1 LLPLWLLAVVVPLYF
16 VPSAKDP
23 FRLPKLMLAEWLAI
37 ASLVPLAWAL
47 RRVEVVR
54 WRDLWGQPAIRAL
67 LPLLAVATA
76 GLATSAHPL
85 HVRAALA
92 DLWIGAACLVGWSAA
107 LPARR
112 LERVLVGLLLP
123 AAALAVI
130 GILQFHGLQ
139 PLAVAPALGGARY
152 TVTSTAGNTGDFA
165 AFLVLPCLVAQ
176 WRLARGAAAVS
187 GGSTAAGGSAGER
200 DAGGGRRRLG
210 RRWGW
215 LAAAL
220 VLCAYA
226 VAVTQTLAAL
236 VALLLGSLT
245 FWFGSLRRGGA
256 GLRWLAAACAAA
268 ALLAVGAVAAVPA
281 LRGRVAEKVS
291 LARRGEWNHVLTGR
305 LDGWRTALWMLERH
319 PWAGVGQGAFR
330 AEFVPAKLALLDRG
344 AAFLSGE
351 QQNFVNAHDEPLE
364 VGADLGVPG
373 LLALAWALVVVT
385 AAARL
390 RMTAA
395 APGMPR
401 APAGGGASQVPSDGA
416 ASRLPATGAASRAP
430 AGTGASRVA
439 VAAGASRVATA
450 AGASQASAAVGASQ
464 VATAA
469 GASQAPAA
477 GGASRVVVAAGG
489 SQAPAGAGAS
499 RVAVAA
505 GASPAPAATGASRVA
520 VAAGASQA
528 PASGGDPDGGPA
540 HRALGADGAF
550 AAAGLVALGVLC
562 LVDFPFRVALVAFPA
577 LLFLAWVLRPAAA
590 EAAA

>member
-1 LLPLWLLAVVVPLYF
+1 VASSGARGARSGAPGASGKPGARGAPGGSSGPGGPGGRYGSKAAVPAAPASAERPLAERLALLPLWLLAVVPPLYF

-54 WRDLWGQPAIRAL
+54 WRDLWRQPAIRAL
-67 LPLLAVATA
+67 LPLVAVATA

-85 HVRAALA
+85 HVREALA

-139 PLAVAPALGGARY
+139 PLAVAPAIGGARY

-176 WRLARGAAAVS
+176 WRLARGAAAAAA
-187 GGSTAAGGSAGER
+187 GSTAAGGGAGER
-200 DAGGGRRRLG
+200 DAAAAHRLG
-210 RRWGW
+210 ERWGW

-220 VLCAYA
+220 ALCAYA
-226 VAVTQTLAAL
+226 IAVTQTLAAL
-236 VALLLGSLT
+236 VAVLLGSLT

-256 GLRWLAAACAAA
+256 GLRWLAGACAAA
-268 ALLAVGAVAAVPA
+268 ALLAAGAVAAVPA

-351 QQNFVNAHDEPLE
+351 QQNFVNAHDEALE

-373 LLALAWALVVVT
+373 LLALAWALAVVT

-390 RMTAA
+390 RMAA
-395 APGMPR
+395 GVGRMPR
-401 APAGGGASQVPSDGA
+401 ATAGAGASGTPADGA
-416 ASRLPATGAASRAP
+416 ASPLPAAGAASRAP
-430 AGTGASRVA
+430 AG
-439 VAAGASRVATA
+439 AGASR
-450 AGASQASAAVGASQ
+450 SAAAAAASR
-464 VATAA
+464 
-469 GASQAPAA
+469 APAA
-477 GGASRVVVAAGG
+477 AD
-489 SQAPAGAGAS
+489 
-499 RVAVAA
+499 
-505 GASPAPAATGASRVA
+505 
-520 VAAGASQA
+520 
-528 PASGGDPDGGPA
+528 DPDGGA
-540 HRALGADGAF
+540 ARRALGADGAF
-550 AAAGLVALGVLC
+550 AAGGLVALGVLC

>member
-1 LLPLWLLAVVVPLYF
+1 MIAQAAVRVEAAEAIRHRLVYSGAVHRRVASSGARGARSGSPGRPGARGVPGGSGSAGARGGKAAVVAAPAPAERPLAERLALLPLWLLAVVPPLYF

-37 ASLVPLAWAL
+37 ASLVPLAWVL

-54 WRDLWGQPAIRAL
+54 WRDLWRQPAIRAL

-85 HVRAALA
+85 HVREALA

-176 WRLARGAAAVS
+176 WRLARGAAAAS
-187 GGSTAAGGSAGER
+187 AGSTAAAGGTGER
-200 DAGGGRRRLG
+200 DAAGGGRRRG
-210 RRWGW
+210 GWWGW
-215 LAAAL
+215 LVAAL
-220 VLCAYA
+220 ALCAYA
-226 VAVTQTLAAL
+226 IAVTQTLAAL
-236 VALLLGSLT
+236 VALLLGSLIL
-245 FWFGSLRRGGA
+245 WFGSLRRGGA
-256 GLRWLAAACAAA
+256 GLRWLAAACVAA
-268 ALLAVGAVAAVPA
+268 ALLAAGAVAAVPA

-390 RMTAA
+390 RTAA
-395 APGMPR
+395 AADDMPR
-401 APAGGGASQVPSDGA
+401 V
-416 ASRLPATGAASRAP
+416 
-430 AGTGASRVA
+430 
-439 VAAGASRVATA
+439 
-450 AGASQASAAVGASQ
+450 
-464 VATAA
+464 
-469 GASQAPAA
+469 PAA
-477 GGASRVVVAAGG
+477 GGASRVAAAGG
-489 SQAPAGAGAS
+489 AS
-499 RVAVAA
+499 H
-505 GASPAPAATGASRVA
+505 APAAA
-520 VAAGASQA
+520 
-528 PASGGDPDGGPA
+528 GDPDGGPA
-540 HRALGADGAF
+540 HGALGADGAF
-550 AAAGLVALGVLC
+550 AAGGLVALGVLC

>member
-1 LLPLWLLAVVVPLYF
+1 VASSGARGARSGAPGKPGARGAPGAPGGPGSSGARGGAGGRYGGKAAVPAAPAPAERPLAERLALLPLWLLAVVPPLYF
-16 VPSAKDP
+16 LPSAKDP

-54 WRDLWGQPAIRAL
+54 WRDLWRQPAIRAL
-67 LPLLAVATA
+67 LPLVAVATA

-85 HVRAALA
+85 HVREALA
-92 DLWIGAACLVGWSAA
+92 DLWIGAACLAGWSAA
-107 LPARR
+107 LPTRR

-130 GILQFHGLQ
+130 GILQFHGLR
-139 PLAVAPALGGARY
+139 PLTVAPALGGARY

-176 WRLARGAAAVS
+176 WRLARGAAAGAA
-187 GGSTAAGGSAGER
+187 GGTAAGGGAAER
-200 DAGGGRRRLG
+200 DAAGGGRRLG
-210 RRWGW
+210 GRWGW

-220 VLCAYA
+220 ALCAYA
-226 VAVTQTLAAL
+226 IAVTQTLAAL

-245 FWFGSLRRGGA
+245 FWFGSLRRDGA
-256 GLRWLAAACAAA
+256 GLRWLAGACAAA
-268 ALLAVGAVAAVPA
+268 ALLAAGAVAAVPA

-305 LDGWRTALWMLERH
+305 LDGWRTALWMLEQH

-344 AAFLSGE
+344 AVFLSGE

-373 LLALAWALVVVT
+373 LLALAWALAVVT

-390 RMTAA
+390 RMRAA
-395 APGMPR
+395 AAGMPR
-401 APAGGGASQVPSDGA
+401 VPAAAGDADGGAA
-416 ASRLPATGAASRAP
+416 R
-430 AGTGASRVA
+430 
-439 VAAGASRVATA
+439 
-450 AGASQASAAVGASQ
+450 
-464 VATAA
+464 
-469 GASQAPAA
+469 
-477 GGASRVVVAAGG
+477 
-489 SQAPAGAGAS
+489 
-499 RVAVAA
+499 
-505 GASPAPAATGASRVA
+505 
-520 VAAGASQA
+520 
-528 PASGGDPDGGPA
+528 
-540 HRALGADGAF
+540 RALSADGAF
-550 AAAGLVALGVLC
+550 AAGGLAALGVLC

-577 LLFLAWVLRPAAA
+577 LLFLAWLLRPAAA

>member
-1 LLPLWLLAVVVPLYF
+1 MASSGARGAKSGAPGAPGRAGARGAPGAHGAPGGRPGGKAAVPAAPVPAERPLAERLALLPLWLLAVVPPLYF

-54 WRDLWGQPAIRAL
+54 WRDLWRQPAIRAL
-67 LPLLAVATA
+67 LPLVAVATA

-85 HVRAALA
+85 HVREALA

-107 LPARR
+107 LPAGR
-112 LERVLVGLLLP
+112 LERVLVGLLWP

-130 GILQFHGLQ
+130 GILQFHGLHL
-139 PLAVAPALGGARY
+139 LAVAPALGGARY
-152 TVTSTAGNTGDFA
+152 AVTSTAGNTGDFA

-176 WRLARGAAAVS
+176 WRLARGAAA
-187 GGSTAAGGSAGER
+187 GAAESTTVAGGAGER
-200 DAGGGRRRLG
+200 DAAGRGRRLG
-210 RRWGW
+210 GRWGW

-220 VLCAYA
+220 ALCAYA
-226 VAVTQTLAAL
+226 IAVTQTLAAL

-245 FWFGSLRRGGA
+245 FWFGTLRRGGA

-268 ALLAVGAVAAVPA
+268 ALLAAGAVAAVPA
-281 LRGRVAEKVS
+281 LRGRMAEKVS

-305 LDGWRTALWMLERH
+305 LDGWRAALWMLEEH

-330 AEFVPAKLALLDRG
+330 AEFVPAKLALVDRG

-373 LLALAWALVVVT
+373 LLALAWALAVVT
-385 AAARL
+385 SAARL
-390 RMTAA
+390 RMAA
-395 APGMPR
+395 AVAGMPR
-401 APAGGGASQVPSDGA
+401 APAGGGASQVPA
-416 ASRLPATGAASRAP
+416 AA
-430 AGTGASRVA
+430 
-439 VAAGASRVATA
+439 
-450 AGASQASAAVGASQ
+450 
-464 VATAA
+464 
-469 GASQAPAA
+469 
-477 GGASRVVVAAGG
+477 
-489 SQAPAGAGAS
+489 
-499 RVAVAA
+499 
-505 GASPAPAATGASRVA
+505 
-520 VAAGASQA
+520 
-528 PASGGDPDGGPA
+528 GDPDGGAA
-540 HRALGADGAF
+540 HGALGADGAF
-550 AAAGLVALGVLC
+550 AAGGLAALGVLC

-577 LLFLAWVLRPAAA
+577 LLFLAWILRPAAA

>member
-1 LLPLWLLAVVVPLYF
+1 MASSGARGARSGAPGSPGARGGKAAVPAAPAPAERPLAERLALLPLWLLAVVPPLYF

-37 ASLVPLAWAL
+37 ASLAPLAWAL
-47 RRVEVVR
+47 RRIEVVR
-54 WRDLWGQPAIRAL
+54 WRDLWRQPAVRGL
-67 LPLLAVATA
+67 LPLVAVATA

-85 HVRAALA
+85 HVREALA

-130 GILQFHGLQ
+130 GVLQFHGVEL
-139 PLAVAPALGGARY
+139 LAVAPALGGARY

-176 WRLARGAAAVS
+176 WRLTRGGAAAAAAGSRAAGGGAGERGAA
-187 GGSTAAGGSAGER
+187 GAG
-200 DAGGGRRRLG
+200 RRLG
-210 RRWGW
+210 ARWGW

-220 VLCAYA
+220 ALCAYA
-226 VAVTQTLAAL
+226 IAVTQTLAAL

-281 LRGRVAEKVS
+281 LRGRVAEKLS

-305 LDGWRTALWMLERH
+305 LDGWRTALWMLEQH

-344 AAFLSGE
+344 AVFLSGE

-373 LLALAWALVVVT
+373 LLALAWALAVVT
-385 AAARL
+385 AAARH
-390 RMTAA
+390 RMPAA
-395 APGMPR
+395 AGGRLRVPV
-401 APAGGGASQVPSDGA
+401 GGGASGVPADGA
-416 ASRLPATGAASRAP
+416 APQVPATSAASRAPATGAAS
-430 AGTGASRVA
+430 
-439 VAAGASRVATA
+439 
-450 AGASQASAAVGASQ
+450 
-464 VATAA
+464 
-469 GASQAPAA
+469 
-477 GGASRVVVAAGG
+477 
-489 SQAPAGAGAS
+489 
-499 RVAVAA
+499 
-505 GASPAPAATGASRVA
+505 PAPAAA
-520 VAAGASQA
+520 
-528 PASGGDPDGGPA
+528 GDPDGGA
-540 HRALGADGAF
+540 ARRALGADGAF
-550 AAAGLVALGVLC
+550 AAGGLVALGVLC

>member
-1 LLPLWLLAVVVPLYF
+1 MVSSGARGARSGAAGKPGARGAPGAARGSGGPGSAGARAGKAAVVAAPAPAERPLAARLASLPLWLLAVVPPLYF

-47 RRVEVVR
+47 RRVEAVR
-54 WRDLWGQPAIRAL
+54 WRDLWRQPAIRAL
-67 LPLLAVATA
+67 LPLVAVATA
-76 GLATSAHPL
+76 SLATSAHPL
-85 HVRAALA
+85 HVREALA

-107 LPARR
+107 LPVRR
-112 LERVLVGLLLP
+112 LERVLVALLLP

-176 WRLARGAAAVS
+176 WRLARGAAAAAAGSRPVA
-187 GGSTAAGGSAGER
+187 GGAGEKDAAGGG
-200 DAGGGRRRLG
+200 RRLG

-220 VLCAYA
+220 ALCAYA
-226 VAVTQTLAAL
+226 IAVTQTLAAL

-256 GLRWLAAACAAA
+256 GLRWLAGACAAA
-268 ALLAVGAVAAVPA
+268 ALLAAGAVAAVPA

-305 LDGWRTALWMLERH
+305 LDGWRTALWMLEQH

-373 LLALAWALVVVT
+373 LLALAWALAVVT

-390 RMTAA
+390 RVPAT
-395 APGMPR
+395 
-401 APAGGGASQVPSDGA
+401 AGGM
-416 ASRLPATGAASRAP
+416 L
-430 AGTGASRVA
+430 RVA
-439 VAAGASRVATA
+439 VAGAGSSPGSPPAATA
-450 AGASQASAAVGASQ
+450 ASGAKAM
-464 VATAA
+464 A
-469 GASQAPAA
+469 GDPG
-477 GGASRVVVAAGG
+477 GGAM
-489 SQAPAGAGAS
+489 
-499 RVAVAA
+499 
-505 GASPAPAATGASRVA
+505 
-520 VAAGASQA
+520 
-528 PASGGDPDGGPA
+528 
-540 HRALGADGAF
+540 HRALGTDGAF
-550 AAAGLVALGVLC
+550 AAGGLVALGVLC

>member
-1 LLPLWLLAVVVPLYF
+1 MASSGARGARSGAAGKPAARGAPGGSRSAGSAGARAGKAAAVVAPAAAERPLAGRLALLPLWLLAVVPPLYF

-47 RRVEVVR
+47 RRVEAVR
-54 WRDLWGQPAIRAL
+54 WRDLWRQPAIRAL
-67 LPLLAVATA
+67 LPLVAVATA

-85 HVRAALA
+85 HVREALA

-112 LERVLVGLLLP
+112 LERVLVALLLP

-176 WRLARGAAAVS
+176 WRLARGAAAAAAT
-187 GGSTAAGGSAGER
+187 STAAAGGAGER
-200 DAGGGRRRLG
+200 DAAGGGRRLG
-210 RRWGW
+210 RGWGW

-220 VLCAYA
+220 ALSAYA

-245 FWFGSLRRGGA
+245 LWFGSLRRGGA
-256 GLRWLAAACAAA
+256 GLRWLAGACVAA
-268 ALLAVGAVAAVPA
+268 ALLAAGAVAAVPA

-305 LDGWRTALWMLERH
+305 LDGWRTALWMLEQH

-373 LLALAWALVVVT
+373 LLALAWALAVVI

-390 RMTAA
+390 RAPAA
-395 APGMPR
+395 AGGMPR
-401 APAGGGASQVPSDGA
+401 VPVAGAASPPGSPPAATAASGAKAAAGDPGGGA
-416 ASRLPATGAASRAP
+416 
-430 AGTGASRVA
+430 
-439 VAAGASRVATA
+439 
-450 AGASQASAAVGASQ
+450 
-464 VATAA
+464 
-469 GASQAPAA
+469 
-477 GGASRVVVAAGG
+477 
-489 SQAPAGAGAS
+489 
-499 RVAVAA
+499 
-505 GASPAPAATGASRVA
+505 
-520 VAAGASQA
+520 
-528 PASGGDPDGGPA
+528 A
-540 HRALGADGAF
+540 HRGLGADGAF
-550 AAAGLVALGVLC
+550 AAGGLVALGVLS

>member
-1 LLPLWLLAVVVPLYF
+1 VSDLADGQRPGRVLVGLPLPPDPPSGRLVYSGAVHRRVASSGARGARPSGRGAPGAPGKPGARGVPGGSASPGSAGARGGKAAVVAAPAPAERPLAERLALLPLWLLAVVAPLYF

-37 ASLVPLAWAL
+37 ASLVPLAWLL
-47 RRVEVVR
+47 RRVEVVH
-54 WRDLWGQPAIRAL
+54 WRDLWRQPAIRAL
-67 LPLLAVATA
+67 LPLVAVATA
-76 GLATSAHPL
+76 GLVTSAHPL
-85 HVRAALA
+85 HVREALA

-176 WRLARGAAAVS
+176 WRLARGAAAAAA
-187 GGSTAAGGSAGER
+187 GSAAAAGGAGER
-200 DAGGGRRRLG
+200 DAAGGGRRLRG
-210 RRWGW
+210 RWGW

-220 VLCAYA
+220 ALCAYA
-226 VAVTQTLAAL
+226 IAVTQTLAAL

-256 GLRWLAAACAAA
+256 GLRWLAGASAAA
-268 ALLAVGAVAAVPA
+268 VLLAAGAVAAVPA

-344 AAFLSGE
+344 AVFLSGE

-373 LLALAWALVVVT
+373 LLALAWALAVVT

-390 RMTAA
+390 RMAA
-395 APGMPR
+395 A
-401 APAGGGASQVPSDGA
+401 A
-416 ASRLPATGAASRAP
+416 
-430 AGTGASRVA
+430 
-439 VAAGASRVATA
+439 
-450 AGASQASAAVGASQ
+450 
-464 VATAA
+464 
-469 GASQAPAA
+469 
-477 GGASRVVVAAGG
+477 
-489 SQAPAGAGAS
+489 
-499 RVAVAA
+499 
-505 GASPAPAATGASRVA
+505 
-520 VAAGASQA
+520 
-528 PASGGDPDGGPA
+528 GDPDRGPA

-550 AAAGLVALGVLC
+550 AAGGLVALGVLC

>member
-1 LLPLWLLAVVVPLYF
+1 VLTSAGRVARVLGHGGEHRLVYSGAVHRRVASSGARGARSGAPGATGKPGARGVQGGSGSPGARGGAGGRPGGKAVVPAAHPPATRPLAERLALLPLWLLVVVPPLFF
-16 VPSAKDP
+16 VPSAKDA

-54 WRDLWGQPAIRAL
+54 WRDLWEQPAIRAL

-85 HVRAALA
+85 HVREALA

-176 WRLARGAAAVS
+176 WRLARGAAAS
-187 GGSTAAGGSAGER
+187 SAGRSAAAGGAGER
-200 DAGGGRRRLG
+200 DATDGGRRLG
-210 RRWGW
+210 GRWGW
-215 LAAAL
+215 LVAAL
-220 VLCAYA
+220 ALCAYA

-268 ALLAVGAVAAVPA
+268 ALLATGAVAAVPA
-281 LRGRVAEKVS
+281 LRGRLAEKVS

-373 LLALAWALVVVT
+373 LLALAWALAVVT

-401 APAGGGASQVPSDGA
+401 APA
-416 ASRLPATGAASRAP
+416 
-430 AGTGASRVA
+430 
-439 VAAGASRVATA
+439 
-450 AGASQASAAVGASQ
+450 
-464 VATAA
+464 
-469 GASQAPAA
+469 AA
-477 GGASRVVVAAGG
+477 GG
-489 SQAPAGAGAS
+489 
-499 RVAVAA
+499 
-505 GASPAPAATGASRVA
+505 
-520 VAAGASQA
+520 
-528 PASGGDPDGGPA
+528 PDGGPA